1 MTEKKKQ
8 ELTEDKKSEL
18 LYKLV
23 FKDKV
28 SKLGNLNVEQRDGYV
43 VVDRESRI
51 YQKCD
56 DI

>member
-8 ELTEDKKSEL
+8 ELTEDEKSEL
-18 LYKLV
+18 LYKLL

-43 VVDRESRI
+43 VIDKGSNKNE
-51 YQKCD
+51 
-56 DI
+56 